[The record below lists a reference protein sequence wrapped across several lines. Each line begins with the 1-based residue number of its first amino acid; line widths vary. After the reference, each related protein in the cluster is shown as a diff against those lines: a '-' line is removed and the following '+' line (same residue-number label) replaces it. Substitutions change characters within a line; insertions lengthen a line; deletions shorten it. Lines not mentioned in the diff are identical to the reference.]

1 MYGPTETTIWSSI
14 YQIDSDDILYN
25 DANIPSEKS
34 VPIGNAIDNTHL
46 YILDKK
52 NNPVPIGVPGEL
64 VIGGIGVSNGY
75 IGLPE
80 INDQNFIFDTF
91 QESNKSRMYRT
102 GDLVR
107 WNEKGL
113 IEYLGRIDNQIKVRG
128 FRIEPS
134 EIEAHLLNLDHV
146 TNVIV
151 DVGKG
156 EAGQQLL
163 IAWVQ
168 SSSPNYA
175 DDCRSYLLEYLPI
188 YMIPN
193 KWISIQEIPLTL
205 NGKLDRKRLP
215 KPNFEDEDENRVTN
229 GEKESIEPVGKTE
242 EKMALLW
249 KEVFGIQNINRKDSF
264 IRLGGDSLLSTRVMT
279 RIFKV
284 WGIKIPLEIIFNAKS
299 LEDLCLWLDN
309 ALADEKKVNTDSYN
323 NIVELEI

>member
-1 MYGPTETTIWSSI
+1 MLKYYHLTE
-14 YQIDSDDILYN
+14 
-25 DANIPSEKS
+25 
-34 VPIGNAIDNTHL
+34 
-46 YILDKK
+46 KK
-52 NNPVPIGVPGEL
+52 QVL
-64 VIGGIGVSNGY
+64 
-75 IGLPE
+75 
-80 INDQNFIFDTF
+80 
-91 QESNKSRMYRT
+91 KK
-102 GDLVR
+102 
-107 WNEKGL
+107 KGL
-113 IEYLGRIDNQIKVRG
+113 IEYLGRIDNQIKVKG

-134 EIEAHLLNLDHV
+134 EIEAHLLNLDHI

-156 EAGQQLL
+156 PTGQQLL

-215 KPNFEDEDENRVTN
+215 KPNFEDENENRVIN
-229 GEKESIEPVGKTE
+229 GEKESIAPIGETE

-249 KEVFGIQNINRKDSF
+249 EEVFGIQNISRKDSF
-264 IRLGGDSLLSTRVMT
+264 IRVGGDSLLSARVMT
-279 RIFKV
+279 RIYKV

-309 ALADEKKVNTDSYN
+309 ALADEKKDNTDSYN